1 MENGRPIRVAAAG
14 DVHASP
20 EERDRVLEAFASLEP
35 GTDLVLLAGDLTT
48 CGSPAEAVVLAEACR
63 HVEAPV
69 CAVLGNHDW
78 HLNRTQEVAAVLGR
92 AGIHLLERSSMRFE
106 LHGLD
111 VGVVGLKGF
120 VGGFPDYV
128 LPDFGEPL
136 LREVYAET
144 TKDVTALDRELAA
157 VESAD
162 VRIVLLHYAPTTT
175 TLEGEPR
182 GIWPFLGSDRMAAPI
197 AEHSPDLVLH
207 GHAHAGTFEGYVGR
221 VPVYNVA
228 IQVTHKD
235 FWYFDLGPRERAHE
249 AELEPQLPPAAGNR
263 RSV

>member
-1 MENGRPIRVAAAG
+1 MRNGRPIRVAAAG
-14 DVHASP
+14 DIHASEP
-20 EERDRVLEAFASLEP
+20 ERARVTKAFAELER

-48 CGSPAEAVVLAEACR
+48 CGDPDEVAVLAEVCR
-63 HVEAPV
+63 GLDVPV

-78 HLNRTQEVAAVLGR
+78 HLNRAPEVVDVLGD
-92 AGIHLLERSSMRFE
+92 AGVHILERESARFDVR
-106 LHGLD
+106 GAK

-136 LREVYAET
+136 LRQVYAET
-144 TKDVTALDRELAA
+144 T
-157 VESAD
+157 AD
-162 VRIVLLHYAPTTT
+162 VEALERGLGEIEGCDLRIVLLHYSPTTT

-182 GIWPFLGSDRMAAPI
+182 GIWPFLGSHRLAGPI
-197 AEHSPDLVLH
+197 ADHCPDIVLH

-228 IQVTHKD
+228 LAVTGRD
-235 FWYFDLGPRERAHE
+235 FWYFDLAPRERAQ
-249 AELEPQLPPAAGNR
+249 AEQREETKAQ
-263 RSV
+263 

>member
-1 MENGRPIRVAAAG
+1 MQDGRPIRVAAAG

-20 EERDRVLEAFASLEP
+20 AERDRVFRAFASLER

-48 CGSPAEAVVLAEACR
+48 CGDPAEAAVLADACR
-63 HVEAPV
+63 GLDVPV
-69 CAVLGNHDW
+69 VAVLGNHDW
-78 HLNRTQEVAAVLGR
+78 HLNRTPEVAAELAG
-92 AGIHLLERSSMRFE
+92 AGITLLEREAERFE
-106 LHGLD
+106 LRGLD

-144 TKDVTALDRELAA
+144 TKDVAALDRELAA
-157 VESAD
+157 VERCD
-162 VRIVLLHYAPTTT
+162 LRIVLLHYAPTTT

-182 GIWPFLGSDRMAAPI
+182 GIWAFLGSDRLAGPI
-197 AEHSPDLVLH
+197 AAHGPDLVLH

-228 IQVTHKD
+228 IQVTGKD

-249 AELEPQLPPAAGNR
+249 AKPLEARAD
-263 RSV
+263 

>member
-1 MENGRPIRVAAAG
+1 MQNGRPIRVAAAG

-20 EERDRVLEAFASLEP
+20 AERERVETAFGSLQP

-48 CGSPAEAVVLAEACR
+48 CGDPEEAAVLAGACR
-63 HVEAPV
+63 RVDLPI

-78 HLNRTQEVAAVLGR
+78 HLNRTDEVTAVLTDG
-92 AGIHLLERSSMRFE
+92 GIRLLERSSERLE
-106 LHGLD
+106 LRGLD

-136 LREVYAET
+136 LREVFAET
-144 TKDVTALDRELAA
+144 TRDVTALDRELEA
-157 VESAD
+157 VSECD
-162 VRIVLLHYAPTTT
+162 LRIVLLHYAPTTT

-182 GIWPFLGSDRMAAPI
+182 GIWAFLGSDRLAGPI
-197 AEHSPDLVLH
+197 ADHAPDLVLH
-207 GHAHAGTFEGYVGR
+207 GHAHAGTFEGYIGR

-228 IQVTHKD
+228 IPVTQKD

-249 AELEPQLPPAAGNR
+249 AAADVSASSR
-263 RSV
+263 RRH

>member
-1 MENGRPIRVAAAG
+1 MGDGRPIRIAAAG

-20 EERDRVLEAFASLEP
+20 AERARVFAAFESLEP

-48 CGSPAEAVVLAEACR
+48 CGAPEDAEVLAEACR
-63 HVEAPV
+63 GLDVPV

-78 HLNRTQEVAAVLGR
+78 HLNRTPEVAAVLGH
-92 AGIHLLERSSMRFE
+92 AGIRLLERSSVR
-106 LHGLD
+106 LRLRGLD

-144 TKDVTALDRELAA
+144 TRDVTNLDRELAA
-157 VESAD
+157 IEGCD

-182 GIWPFLGSDRMAAPI
+182 GIWPFLGSDRLAGPI
-197 AEHSPDLVLH
+197 AAHSPDLVLH
-207 GHAHAGTFEGYVGR
+207 GHAHAGSFDGYIGR

-228 IQVTHKD
+228 IQVTRKD
-235 FWYFDLGPRERAHE
+235 FWYFELGPRERAHE
-249 AELEPQLPPAAGNR
+249 AEDVEARAD
-263 RSV
+263 